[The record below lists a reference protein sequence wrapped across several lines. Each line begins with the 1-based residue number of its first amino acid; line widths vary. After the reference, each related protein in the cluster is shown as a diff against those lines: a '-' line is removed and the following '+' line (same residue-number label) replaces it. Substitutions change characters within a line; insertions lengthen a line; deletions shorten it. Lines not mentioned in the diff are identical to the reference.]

1 MKKITKWMIASLV
14 LVGLVACQPSV
25 PETAPELP
33 TSPEALFQSLR
44 YVAVRK
50 DLTHLKKIHTTYPNI
65 VFSNAFWCAY
75 MAKSLDLQLTPE
87 EATLFGVEDLVKEYD
102 NFNSSR
108 LPQMET
114 ANYNLDQATKT
125 FQANLF
131 RLTKGFNAEAWKKM
145 KILSKEETVQ
155 AGRPLVQMG
164 LGVAKDKQL
173 MVLSCMPLPGKG
185 EKKQWVIVTIQM
197 TVNKNGLM
205 R

>member
-1 MKKITKWMIASLV
+1 MKTITRWMTTSLMV
-14 LVGLVACQPSV
+14 MSFIACQPSI

-50 DLTHLKKIHTTYPNI
+50 DVAHLRQIHTTYPNI
-65 VFSNAFWCAY
+65 VFSNGFWCAY

-87 EATLFGVEDLVKEYD
+87 EASLLGVEELVKEYD
-102 NFNSSR
+102 NFNSPR

-114 ANYNLDQATKT
+114 ANYTLDQATKT
-125 FQANLF
+125 FQANLY

-155 AGRPLVQMG
+155 AGRPLVQLG
-164 LGVAKDKQL
+164 LGISEEKQL

-185 EKKQWVIVTIQM
+185 EKKQWVIVTLQM

>member
-1 MKKITKWMIASLV
+1 MKKIAKWAAGLIV
-14 LVGLVACQPSV
+14 LVGLIACQPSV
-25 PETAPELP
+25 PKTAPELP

-44 YVAVRK
+44 YVVIQK
-50 DLTHLKKIHTTYPNI
+50 DISHLKQIHTTYPNI

-75 MAKSLDLQLTPE
+75 MAKSLDIQLTPE
-87 EATLFGVEDLVKEYD
+87 EAALFEVESLVKEYD

-114 ANYNLDQATKT
+114 PNYKIEDATKV
-125 FQANLF
+125 FGANLY

-145 KILSKEETVQ
+145 KIISKEETVQ

-164 LGVAKDKQL
+164 LGIDKDKQL
-173 MVLSCMPLPGKG
+173 MVLSCIPLPGKD
-185 EKKQWVIVTIQM
+185 EKKQWVIVTLQM
-197 TVNKNGLM
+197 TVNEKGLM

>member
-1 MKKITKWMIASLV
+1 MKLFTQRITTHLV
-14 LVGLVACQPSV
+14 LIGLVACQPSV
-25 PETAPELP
+25 PNAAPQLP

-50 DLTHLKKIHTTYPNI
+50 DVMHLRQIHITYPNI

-87 EATLFGVEDLVKEYD
+87 EATLLDVEDLAKEYD

-114 ANYNLDQATKT
+114 TNYNLNQAMRA
-125 FQANLF
+125 FQANLY
-131 RLTKGFNAEAWKKM
+131 RLTKGFNAQAWEKM

-155 AGRPLVQMG
+155 AGRPLVQLG
-164 LGVAKDKQL
+164 LGISKDKQL

-185 EKKQWVIVTIQM
+185 EKKQWVIVTLQM

-205 R
+205 Q

>member
-1 MKKITKWMIASLV
+1 MKKITKWMTASLI

-50 DLTHLKKIHTTYPNI
+50 DVTHLKQIHTTYPNI

>member
-1 MKKITKWMIASLV
+1 
-14 LVGLVACQPSV
+14 
-25 PETAPELP
+25 
-33 TSPEALFQSLR
+33 
-44 YVAVRK
+44 
-50 DLTHLKKIHTTYPNI
+50 
-65 VFSNAFWCAY
+65 

-114 ANYNLDQATKT
+114 VNYNLDQATKT

-164 LGVAKDKQL
+164 LGVSKDKQL

-185 EKKQWVIVTIQM
+185 ETKQWVIVTIQM

>member
-1 MKKITKWMIASLV
+1 MKKITKWMTASLV
-14 LVGLVACQPSV
+14 LIGLVACQPSV
-25 PETAPELP
+25 PDIAPELP

-44 YVAVRK
+44 YVAVKK
-50 DLTHLKKIHTTYPNI
+50 DASHLKQIHTTYPNS

-114 ANYNLDQATKT
+114 GNYNLDQATKA
-125 FQANLF
+125 FQANLY

-164 LGVAKDKQL
+164 LGISKDKQL

-185 EKKQWVIVTIQM
+185 EKKQWVIVTLQM

-205 R
+205 P